1 MTSQL
6 MNHEEAISRLA
17 AERYLLGEMEEQE
30 RAAFEAHYLNCAKCL
45 EDVTFGD
52 EFMQVAAPVARELA
66 MAEAG
71 GRTSAPVRAS
81 GSFLGWLR
89 NGLTSPAPALAMAV
103 VVVGLGIVSVY
114 QTVIVQKQKNVI
126 AELKAPRQEF
136 RFTVAGQARKEQE
149 PAVYN
154 VRPDEQ
160 ITIKFE
166 FQPGH
171 TRYEAEL
178 SSADGKFKWVK
189 SLALADYE
197 SSATISVPAEAL
209 PGGKYSAVLRAQS
222 PTGNQAELANGSF
235 ELKFAK

>member
-1 MTSQL
+1 

-52 EFMQVAAPVARELA
+52 EFMQAAAPVARELA
-66 MAEAG
+66 TAEAG
-71 GRTSAPVRAS
+71 GRAAAPVRESA
-81 GSFLGWLR
+81 GFFGWLR
-89 NGLTSPAPALAMAV
+89 KGFTNPAPAWAMAV

-114 QTVIVQKQKNVI
+114 QTMVVQTQKNVI
-126 AELKAPRQEF
+126 SELKAPRQEF
-136 RFTVAGQARKEQE
+136 RFTVAGKARRGEE
-149 PAVYN
+149 PTVYN

-178 SSADGKFKWVK
+178 SSADGKVKWVK
-189 SLALADYE
+189 PMALADYE

-222 PTGNQAELANGSF
+222 PTGNQEELTNGSF